1 MFTKKLVSGSKSKRP
16 GLDKA
21 IEIARSR
28 DTIIF
33 WRLDRLGCNMEDLIT
48 LVKELNERI
57 IIKWIVKSNTLCYNS
72 GLWVMKI
79 IPCLSHKC
87 W

>member
-16 GLDKA
+16 SLDKA
-21 IEIARSR
+21 IEIARSG

-57 IIKWIVKSNTLCYNS
+57 IIK
-72 GLWVMKI
+72 
-79 IPCLSHKC
+79 
-87 W
+87 

>member
-16 GLDKA
+16 SLDKA

-48 LVKELNERI
+48 LVKEPNERI
-57 IIKWIVKSNTLCYNS
+57 IIK
-72 GLWVMKI
+72 
-79 IPCLSHKC
+79 
-87 W
+87 

>member
-1 MFTKKLVSGSKSKRP
+1 MFTKTCEWFKSKRP
-16 GLDKA
+16 SLDKA

-57 IIKWIVKSNTLCYNS
+57 IIK
-72 GLWVMKI
+72 
-79 IPCLSHKC
+79 
-87 W
+87 

>member
-1 MFTKKLVSGSKSKRP
+1 MCSKTQQKSMITKNLMSGSKSKRP
-16 GLDKA
+16 NLDKA

-48 LVKELNERI
+48 LVNELNERI
-57 IIKWIVKSNTLCYNS
+57 IIK
-72 GLWVMKI
+72 
-79 IPCLSHKC
+79 
-87 W
+87 

>member
-1 MFTKKLVSGSKSKRP
+1 MCSKTQQRIYVHKKTCEWFKSKRP
-16 GLDKA
+16 SLDKA

-57 IIKWIVKSNTLCYNS
+57 IIK
-72 GLWVMKI
+72 
-79 IPCLSHKC
+79 
-87 W
+87 

>member
-1 MFTKKLVSGSKSKRP
+1 MCSKTQQKIYVHKKLVSGSKSKRP
-16 GLDKA
+16 SLDKA

-57 IIKWIVKSNTLCYNS
+57 IIK
-72 GLWVMKI
+72 
-79 IPCLSHKC
+79 
-87 W
+87 

>member
-1 MFTKKLVSGSKSKRP
+1 MFKNSTKIYDHKKPYEWFKSKRP
-16 GLDKA
+16 NLDKA

-48 LVKELNERI
+48 LVNELNERI
-57 IIKWIVKSNTLCYNS
+57 IIK
-72 GLWVMKI
+72 
-79 IPCLSHKC
+79 
-87 W
+87 

>member
-16 GLDKA
+16 SLDKA

-33 WRLDRLGCNMEDLIT
+33 WRLDRLGGNMEDLIT

-57 IIKWIVKSNTLCYNS
+57 IIK
-72 GLWVMKI
+72 
-79 IPCLSHKC
+79 
-87 W
+87 